1 MAGSMGEGRGRDTP
15 MDMDSM
21 MMHESVHGAA
31 AALRFALSIHMNRP
45 PI

>member
-1 MAGSMGEGRGRDTP
+1 MAGSMGEGRSRDTP
-15 MDMDSM
+15 MDSM